1 MTIGVLAL
9 QGDVGEHLGMLSELG
24 TAGRPVRSPE
34 DLGGLAGVVLPGGES
49 TTLSLL
55 LQSSGLFEPL
65 AETIA
70 GGLPTF
76 GTCAGLI
83 LLAKEVRGGRPDQ
96 RGFGVL
102 DCCVLRNGYGRQ
114 NESFESTVEVAGAL
128 GAETMPAVFIRAPL
142 IETVGPDVEV
152 LAWGSAPREALV
164 RPVACRQGNVVAS
177 AFHPELTHDRR
188 LHKYF
193 IKLVAVAEFGPVGDP
208 IDALAPLSRTGDAH
222 AGSHHHD

>member
-1 MTIGVLAL
+1 VTIGVLAL
-9 QGDVGEHLGMLSELG
+9 QGDVGEHLGALAELG
-24 TAGRPVRSPE
+24 AAGRRVRTPE
-34 DLGGLAGVVLPGGES
+34 DLGGLAAVVLPGGES

-65 AETIA
+65 AEAIS

-96 RGFGVL
+96 RGFDVL
-102 DCCVLRNGYGRQ
+102 DCRVLRNGYGRQ
-114 NESFESTVEVAGAL
+114 NESFESTVDVAVAL
-128 GAETMPAVFIRAPL
+128 GDGTMPAVFIRAPL

-164 RPVACRQGNVVAS
+164 RPVVCRQGNVLAS

-193 IKLVAVAEFGPVGDP
+193 VQMVASAEFEPVGDP
-208 IDALAPLSRTGDAH
+208 IDAALAP
-222 AGSHHHD
+222 